1 MTNITHCAGLRILVV
16 DDHLVSRRYT
26 VRALRQIGAAVKA
39 ADTAESALTA
49 ALRWQPDAVITDIHL
64 PGIDGPELIR
74 LIRRGWPRS
83 QPLPR
88 IIVLSADPAAPWQRA
103 AAADAILVKPATPAQ
118 LRAALCADPTDRNR
132 QPAGQRSGH
141 GGASETGEPG
151 ACNEDGGSAVAADD
165 LQALFRRELAEQL
178 PALEASVVARDL
190 RRARSIAHRLL
201 ASSRL
206 CGERRLELRLQAFHA
221 ACREGA
227 RAGDVAR
234 GFYGLL
240 TGAGQY
246 LGFVLSLS
254 GSTASSPERLVPI
267 RRKSPGQ

>member
-1 MTNITHCAGLRILVV
+1 MTYITYCAGLRILVA

-26 VRALRQIGAAVKA
+26 VRALRQIGATVKA
-39 ADTAESALTA
+39 ADTAESALTV
-49 ALRWQPDAVITDIHL
+49 ALRWHPDAVVTDIHL
-64 PGIDGPELIR
+64 PGIDGLELIG

-83 QPLPR
+83 QPPPR
-88 IIVLSADPAAPWQRA
+88 IIVLSADPAAHWQRA

-118 LRAALCADPTDRNR
+118 LRAALCAGPT
-132 QPAGQRSGH
+132 
-141 GGASETGEPG
+141 ETGEPG
-151 ACNEDGGSAVAADD
+151 ADNEDRAGAVAADD
-165 LQALFRRELAEQL
+165 LQALFRQELAEQL
-178 PALEASVVARDL
+178 PALEASVAARDL
-190 RRARSIAHRLL
+190 RRARGIAHRLL

-206 CGERRLELRLQAFHA
+206 CGERRLELSLQAFHA

-234 GFYGLL
+234 GYYGLL
-240 TGAGQY
+240 SGAGQY
-246 LGFVLSLS
+246 LGFVLRLS